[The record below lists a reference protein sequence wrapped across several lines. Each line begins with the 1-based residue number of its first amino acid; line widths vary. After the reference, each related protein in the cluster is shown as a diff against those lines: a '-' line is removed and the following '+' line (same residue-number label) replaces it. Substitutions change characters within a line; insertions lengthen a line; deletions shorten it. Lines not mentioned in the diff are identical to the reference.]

1 MKYHRNKKRF
11 RKYKVLKSRVLTNQI
26 GKKRLRNFIIA
37 IIIGMIVI
45 VFVTGRKGL
54 IRLVQLR
61 IEESKLKSDIGKLNK
76 NNVRL
81 SEEIEKLQKDP
92 KTIEKIARE
101 ELGLVKKGET
111 VYKFVPKKE
120 KEKSKHP

>member
-11 RKYKVLKSRVLTNQI
+11 KKYKVLKSRVLTNQI
-26 GKKRLRNFIIA
+26 GKERLRNFIIA
-37 IIIGMIVI
+37 IIIGIIAIM
-45 VFVTGRKGL
+45 FVTGRKGL
-54 IRLVQLR
+54 IRLIQLK

-120 KEKSKHP
+120 EEKSKHP

>member
-11 RKYKVLKSRVLTNQI
+11 KKYKVLKSRVLTNQI
-26 GKKRLRNFIIA
+26 GKERLRNFIIA

-54 IRLVQLR
+54 IRLVQLK

-120 KEKSKHP
+120 EEKSKRP

>member
-1 MKYHRNKKRF
+1 MKYHKNKKRF

-26 GKKRLRNFIIA
+26 GKERIRNFIIA
-37 IIIGMIVI
+37 IIIGILVI

-54 IRLVQLR
+54 IRLMQLK

-81 SEEIEKLQKDP
+81 SEEIEKLQNDP

-111 VYKFVPKKE
+111 IYKFVPKKE
-120 KEKSKHP
+120 EKPEHP